1 MGTRRYREQ
10 GTVGETLN
18 FNVDITYIAHQAVVS
33 YYPDGTYAE
42 GTEVIPTGGTITI
55 KGRSHGASGFDVFDG
70 SPIDCTD
77 LTAVATARGILDQ
90 YEVTPVGITGATH
103 YRVTFMASET
113 N

>member
-10 GTVGETLN
+10 GAVGETLN

-33 YYPDGTYAE
+33 YYPDDTYTE
-42 GTEVIPTGGTITI
+42 GTEITPSAGI
-55 KGRSHGASGFDVFDG
+55 ITVKGRSVGASEFDVFDG
-70 SPIDCTD
+70 SPLDCTD
-77 LTAVATARGILDQ
+77 VLAVATARGILDAYQ
-90 YEVTPVGITGATH
+90 VVPSGITGATH